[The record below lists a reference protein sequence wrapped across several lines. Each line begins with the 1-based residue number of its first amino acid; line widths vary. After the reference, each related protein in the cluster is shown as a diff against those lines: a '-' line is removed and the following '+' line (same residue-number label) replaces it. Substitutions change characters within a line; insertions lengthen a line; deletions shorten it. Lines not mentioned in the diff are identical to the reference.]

1 MLMSFLPDLAVNTPL
16 WLILLTIGVNAL
28 VGSLRAFDD
37 EKHSW
42 DIVGVSVFAILM
54 GLGGG
59 FIRDILIGNTPVESL
74 RTPWPLLT
82 VLIMIVTAL
91 LFGRFVSKL
100 TIVVSFL
107 NAVAMGL
114 FALTGSA
121 YALREGLPVLAA
133 IFVGVVSSVGGGVLV
148 SVVKDEV
155 PGILVSS
162 APNALIA
169 LLVSIVYVSVDMH
182 DSAFASLAAI
192 LTAVVVSVV
201 SNALGVRTRKATNV
215 SALLPTRSKDT

>member
-1 MLMSFLPDLAVNTPL
+1 MGFLPDLAVNTPL
-16 WLILLTIGVNAL
+16 WLMLVTVGVNAL

-59 FIRDILIGNTPVESL
+59 FVRDILIGNTPVESL

-107 NAVAMGL
+107 NAVALGL

-169 LLVSIVYVSVDMH
+169 LLVSIVYVSVDMLN
-182 DSAFASLAAI
+182 SAFASLAAI
-192 LTAVVVSVV
+192 LTAVVVSAA

-215 SALLPTRSKDT
+215 SALLPTRSKDI

>member
-1 MLMSFLPDLAVNTPL
+1 MPIKLLLLLSSSFIA
-16 WLILLTIGVNAL
+16 
-28 VGSLRAFDD
+28 
-37 EKHSW
+37 
-42 DIVGVSVFAILM
+42 IVGVSVFAILM

-59 FIRDILIGNTPVESL
+59 FVRDILIGNTPVESL

-107 NAVAMGL
+107 NAVALGL

-169 LLVSIVYVSVDMH
+169 LLVSIVYVSVDMLN
-182 DSAFASLAAI
+182 SAFASLAAI
-192 LTAVVVSVV
+192 LTAVVVSAA

-215 SALLPTRSKDT
+215 SALLPTRSKDI

>member
-1 MLMSFLPDLAVNTPL
+1 MLMGFLPDLAVNTPL
-16 WLILLTIGVNAL
+16 WLMLVTVGVNAL

-59 FIRDILIGNTPVESL
+59 FVRDILIGNTPVESL

-107 NAVAMGL
+107 NAVALGL

-169 LLVSIVYVSVDMH
+169 LLVSIVYVSVDMLN
-182 DSAFASLAAI
+182 SAFASLAAI
-192 LTAVVVSVV
+192 FTAVVVSAA

-215 SALLPTRSKDT
+215 SALLPTRSKDI

>member
-1 MLMSFLPDLAVNTPL
+1 MLMGFLPDLAVNTPL
-16 WLILLTIGVNAL
+16 WLMLVTVGVNAL

-59 FIRDILIGNTPVESL
+59 FVRDILIGNTPVESL

-107 NAVAMGL
+107 NAVALGL

-169 LLVSIVYVSVDMH
+169 LLVSIVYVSVDMLN
-182 DSAFASLAAI
+182 SAFASLAAI
-192 LTAVVVSVV
+192 LTAVVVSAA

-215 SALLPTRSKDT
+215 SALLPTRSKDI

>member
-1 MLMSFLPDLAVNTPL
+1 MGFLPDLAVNTPL
-16 WLILLTIGVNAL
+16 WLMLVTVGVNAL

-59 FIRDILIGNTPVESL
+59 FVRDILIGNTPVESL
-74 RTPWPLLT
+74 RTPWPLLI

-107 NAVAMGL
+107 NAVALGL

-169 LLVSIVYVSVDMH
+169 LLVSIVYVSVDMLN
-182 DSAFASLAAI
+182 SAFASLAAI
-192 LTAVVVSVV
+192 LTAVVVSAA

-215 SALLPTRSKDT
+215 SALLPTRSKDI

>member
-1 MLMSFLPDLAVNTPL
+1 MGFLPDLAINTPL
-16 WLILLTIGVNAL
+16 WLMLVTVGVNAL

-59 FIRDILIGNTPVESL
+59 FVRDILIGNTPVESL

-107 NAVAMGL
+107 NAVALGL

-169 LLVSIVYVSVDMH
+169 LLVSIVYVSVDMLN
-182 DSAFASLAAI
+182 SAFASLAAI
-192 LTAVVVSVV
+192 LTAVVVSAA

-215 SALLPTRSKDT
+215 SALLPTRSKDI

>member
-1 MLMSFLPDLAVNTPL
+1 MGFLPDLAVNTPL
-16 WLILLTIGVNAL
+16 WLTLLTVGVNAL
-28 VGSLRAFDD
+28 VGSLRAFGD

-42 DIVGVSVFAILM
+42 DIVGVSVFAVLM

-59 FIRDILIGNTPVESL
+59 FVRDILIGNTPVESL

-82 VLIMIVTAL
+82 VLVMIVTSL
-91 LFGRFVSKL
+91 LFGRFVSRL
-100 TIVVSFL
+100 TALVSFL
-107 NAVAMGL
+107 NALALGL

-121 YALREGLPVLAA
+121 YALREGLPILAA
-133 IFVGVVSSVGGGVLV
+133 IFIGVVSGVGGGVLV

-169 LLVSIVYVSVDMH
+169 VLVSIVYVSVDVL
-182 DSAFASLAAI
+182 DSAFASLASI
-192 LTAVVVSVV
+192 VTAVVVSVV
-201 SNALGVRTRKATNV
+201 SDVLGVRTRKATDV
-215 SALLPTRSKDT
+215 SALLPTRFKDT

>member
-1 MLMSFLPDLAVNTPL
+1 MLMSFLPDLATNTPL
-16 WLILLTIGVNAL
+16 WLTLLTVGVNAL
-28 VGSLRAFDD
+28 VGSLRAFGD
-37 EKHSW
+37 EKHIW
-42 DIVGVSVFAILM
+42 DIVGVSVFAVLM

-59 FIRDILIGNTPVESL
+59 FVRDILIGNTPVESL

-82 VLIMIVTAL
+82 VLVMIVTSL
-91 LFGRFVSKL
+91 LFGRFVSRL
-100 TIVVSFL
+100 TALVSFL
-107 NAVAMGL
+107 NALALGL

-121 YALREGLPVLAA
+121 YALREGLPILAA
-133 IFVGVVSSVGGGVLV
+133 IFIGAVSSVGGGVLV

-169 LLVSIVYVSVDMH
+169 VLVSIVYVSVDVL
-182 DSAFASLAAI
+182 DSAFASLASI
-192 LTAVVVSVV
+192 VTAVVVSVV
-201 SNALGVRTRKATNV
+201 VDALGVRTRKATDV

>member
-1 MLMSFLPDLAVNTPL
+1 MGFLPDLAVNTPL
-16 WLILLTIGVNAL
+16 WLMLVTVGVNAL

-59 FIRDILIGNTPVESL
+59 FVRDILIGNTPVESL

-107 NAVAMGL
+107 NAVALGL

-169 LLVSIVYVSVDMH
+169 LLVSIVYVSVDMLN
-182 DSAFASLAAI
+182 SAFASLAAI
-192 LTAVVVSVV
+192 FTAVVVSAA

-215 SALLPTRSKDT
+215 SALLPTRSKDI